1 LTNNENINKTV
12 LSTKKNQNN
21 KINTNIKNLKPNNKS
36 IMNSQISS
44 KGLSVKKTINNYSNN
59 NNNGKNK
66 IKKTKKEIKSKIL
79 SFRFTTDILST
90 DTNLMRNLT
99 ERIKKQSQSN
109 STKKGKEHSK
119 IKNVLSP
126 KRNFK
131 KRTKTE
137 ITGEKNDIFIF
148 GQQNEI
154 NAYNKS
160 INRQILKNI
169 SLTNA
174 SKPKKEISLV
184 NKKIINSHFNLNT
197 NNSYNSKTKIKNKY
211 IKHSSTNSQN
221 LTSIGLINKMAPL
234 HIKDIIQKKVAVFS
248 VNKTERTSRNHSKD
262 KMNKM
267 NKTTTKSNNKN
278 SFSPKK
284 SQELIYNKIHKVQSK
299 NNNAIIC
306 SFLKNV
312 KSSNKIKNLK
322 IKRKSNNNNFQRENN
337 NSYKKDIINKFK

>member
-1 LTNNENINKTV
+1 
-12 LSTKKNQNN
+12 
-21 KINTNIKNLKPNNKS
+21 
-36 IMNSQISS
+36 
-44 KGLSVKKTINNYSNN
+44 
-59 NNNGKNK
+59 
-66 IKKTKKEIKSKIL
+66 
-79 SFRFTTDILST
+79 
-90 DTNLMRNLT
+90 MRNLT